1 MWMNQLKRS
10 EAMSNDKTYNGWST
24 YETWLVNLW
33 LTNDAA
39 LYEALLDDVVN
50 ADTLYDAKQVLMSW
64 LDNEYDL
71 FLEAAGA
78 AHGGLFPDLLKGA
91 LSEVNW
97 YEIAKNWRN
106 EE

>member
-1 MWMNQLKRS
+1 MTTQDR
-10 EAMSNDKTYNGWST
+10 TYNGWST

-33 LTNDAA
+33 IQNDQA
-39 LYEALLDDVVN
+39 LYAVLHDKVVSS
-50 ADTLYDAKQVLMSW
+50 ADLYSAREVLKAW

-71 FLEAAGA
+71 FVEVLGQN
-78 AHGGLFPDLLKGA
+78 GLFQDLLKGA

-97 YEIAKNWRN
+97 YEIAKNWRG

>member
-1 MWMNQLKRS
+1 
-10 EAMSNDKTYNGWST
+10 MSNDRTYNGWST

-33 LTNDAA
+33 LTNDYA
-39 LYEALLDDVVN
+39 LNAELRADVID
-50 ADTLYDAKQVLMSW
+50 ADSLFDAKEVLMTW
-64 LDNEYDL
+64 MDAAYDT

-78 AHGGLFPDLLKGA
+78 AHGGLFPDLLRGA

-97 YEIAKNWRN
+97 YEIAKNWRD

>member
-1 MWMNQLKRS
+1 MTDR
-10 EAMSNDKTYNGWST
+10 TYNGWST

-33 LTNDAA
+33 IQNDKA
-39 LYEALLDDVVN
+39 LYASLHALVVDADDAWEAKN
-50 ADTLYDAKQVLMSW
+50 VLMSW

-78 AHGGLFPDLLKGA
+78 THGGLFPDLLKGA

-97 YEIAKNWRN
+97 YEIAKNWRD

>member
-1 MWMNQLKRS
+1 
-10 EAMSNDKTYNGWST
+10 MSNDRTYNGWST

-33 LTNDAA
+33 LTNDRDLYAA
-39 LYEALLDDVVN
+39 LHDDVVS
-50 ADTLYDAKQVLMSW
+50 ADTLFDAKETLMAW
-64 LDNEYDL
+64 MDAAYDT

-91 LSEVNW
+91 LNEVNW
-97 YEIAKNWRN
+97 YEIAKNWRD

>member
-1 MWMNQLKRS
+1 
-10 EAMSNDKTYNGWST
+10 MSNDRTYNGWST

-33 LTNDAA
+33 IQND
-39 LYEALLDDVVN
+39 EALHAVLHDEVMSAEN
-50 ADTLYDAKQVLMSW
+50 LYDAKQVLQAW
-64 LDNEYDL
+64 LDNEYDMYI
-71 FLEAAGA
+71 EERG
-78 AHGGLFPDLLKGA
+78 HGLFQDLLKGA

>member
-1 MWMNQLKRS
+1 MTTQDR
-10 EAMSNDKTYNGWST
+10 TYNGWST

-33 LTNDAA
+33 IQNDQA
-39 LYEALLDDVVN
+39 LYAVLHDKVVSAEDLYSAREALK
-50 ADTLYDAKQVLMSW
+50 AW

-71 FLEAAGA
+71 FVEVLGQN
-78 AHGGLFPDLLKGA
+78 GLFQDLLKGA

>member
-1 MWMNQLKRS
+1 
-10 EAMSNDKTYNGWST
+10 MSNDRTYNGWST

-33 LTNDAA
+33 IQNDQA
-39 LYEALLDDVVN
+39 LHAVLHDEVTSAED
-50 ADTLYDAKQVLMSW
+50 LYDAKQVLQAW

-71 FLEAAGA
+71 YIEERG
-78 AHGGLFPDLLKGA
+78 HGLFQDLLKGA

-97 YEIAKNWRN
+97 YEIAKNWRG

>member
-1 MWMNQLKRS
+1 MTTQ
-10 EAMSNDKTYNGWST
+10 DKTYNGWST

-33 LTNDAA
+33 IQNDEALHAA
-39 LYEALLDDVVN
+39 LHDDVVS

-64 LDNEYDL
+64 LDNEYDMYV
-71 FLEAAGA
+71 EHAP
-78 AHGGLFPDLLKGA
+78 HGLFQDLLRGA

-97 YEIAKNWRN
+97 YEIAKNWRD